1 MPAHR
6 SKDVQ
11 ALFTD
16 SSKYMQYQA
25 LLTILYK
32 KLPITLYLDKIK
44 IVTFLLVL
52 FTKYRKVYIALG
64 VSLQICQQRVS
75 AGRRCI
81 QIIVE

>member
-1 MPAHR
+1 MPAHPLD
-6 SKDVQ
+6 DVQ
-11 ALFTD
+11 ALFTN

-52 FTKYRKVYIALG
+52 FTEYREVYIALG

-75 AGRRCI
+75 AGCCCI